1 MPYVLPRTGEL
12 GPPARV
18 VVTPAGVRYLDPA
31 WDESWRDL
39 DGALWEVRGGAP
51 TGPPAY
57 TAELHPA
64 RQREAMEGLLC
75 AGCAGPADRGPDG
88 MLWLLPLLGAG
99 PDTRWE
105 GVRTAI
111 PPMCAACA
119 EVAPTV
125 CPVLGDGHVE
135 LRVWEAE
142 LIGVRGTLH
151 PRPGEPGDPDPD
163 ALVLHDTPDLRFVVA
178 RQAVRE
184 LCRTT
189 VVSLRAGAAPRS
201 ASSFPAVD
209 ADRASRRPAP
219 VTSSCGRFWTPGP
232 PVAHT
237 WRAGTPPSQP
247 GRRRGTWMHRRT

>member
-18 VVTPAGVRYLDPA
+18 TVTPAGVRYHDPA
-31 WDESWRDL
+31 LDETSRDD
-39 DGALWEVRGGAP
+39 DGALWEVRAGAP

-64 RQREAMEGLLC
+64 RQREAMENLLC
-75 AGCAGPADRGPDG
+75 AGCREPADRGPDG

-135 LRVWEAE
+135 LRVREAD

-184 LCRTT
+184 LRRVT
-189 VVSLRAGAAPRS
+189 VVRQQRPVKPRRAPR
-201 ASSFPAVD
+201 
-209 ADRASRRPAP
+209 R
-219 VTSSCGRFWTPGP
+219 
-232 PVAHT
+232 
-237 WRAGTPPSQP
+237 
-247 GRRRGTWMHRRT
+247 